1 MTRVAASLV
10 LLACLGVGGCSLLPM
25 GASSSPQPVASPMT
39 SPEAPTMTPAPPSE
53 REPAQASAC
62 DPEVADAA
70 LSVVRSQQ
78 EAFAEGDFAAA
89 RQLASASFRTF
100 VSLREFQA
108 IIEQGY
114 PFLLDDPEVSLTQC
128 LMVGSVAVLR
138 ISVQAQPAVGLAY
151 RLVEEDGAWR
161 IDGASRLQEMPA

>member
-1 MTRVAASLV
+1 MTRVAASLA
-10 LLACLGVGGCSLLPM
+10 LLACVGVGVGVGGCSLLPL
-25 GASSSPQPVASPMT
+25 GASSSP
-39 SPEAPTMTPAPPSE
+39 
-53 REPAQASAC
+53 EPAQASAC

-78 EAFAEGDFAAA
+78 EAFADGDFAAA
-89 RQLASASFRTF
+89 RQLASASFRSFAT
-100 VSLREFQA
+100 LREFRA

-128 LMVGSVAVLR
+128 LTVGSVAVLR